1 MKEINPVTR
10 RKFFDLL
17 TLLGGGLVLSACG
30 QASGPKVENPQ
41 PEPVPSQYP
50 QIKLGEET
58 ILILIYPGFTAIDAL
73 GPEYILS
80 GMMGAKV
87 RLVSKDG
94 KPVTCETGY
103 QVVPH
108 FTFRNC
114 PTAPTLLVVPG
125 GTSGTLDAM
134 ADRETL
140 QFLRKVGGAAEMAG
154 SVCTGSLL
162 LGAAGL
168 LHGYKA
174 TSHWQT
180 RELLPLVGAIPTDE
194 RVVIDRNR
202 ITGAGVTA
210 GFDFALRLVQH
221 YRGDFYAKGM
231 ELLAQYD
238 PHPPFPGGGDPKTA
252 DPDVVALLN
261 EMHKPFVDLCA
272 DAIQQNKLP
281 PIQNP

>member
-1 MKEINPVTR
+1 MKEINPLTR
-10 RKFFDLL
+10 RRFIDLL
-17 TLLGGGLVLSACG
+17 TVLGGGLALPSCG
-30 QASGPKVENPQ
+30 RA
-41 PEPVPSQYP
+41 PEPVATVPKADPIPGQYP
-50 QIKLGEET
+50 RITLGEET
-58 ILILIYPGFTAIDAL
+58 VLIFIYPGFTAIDAL
-73 GPEYILS
+73 GPEYILA

-94 KPVTCETGY
+94 KPVMCETGY

-108 FTFRNC
+108 FTFGNC
-114 PTAPTLLVVPG
+114 PTRPTLLVVPG

-134 ADRETL
+134 ADGETL
-140 QFLRKVGGAAEMAG
+140 RFLRDVGGAAEMAG

-168 LHGYKA
+168 LHGYRA

-180 RELLPLVGAIPTDE
+180 RGLLPLVGAIPTDE

-202 ITGAGVTA
+202 VTGAGVTA
-210 GFDFALRLVQH
+210 GLDFALRLVQH

-252 DPDVVALLN
+252 DPEVVALLN

-272 DAIQQNKLP
+272 DTIRKHAMP
-281 PIQNP
+281 PI